1 MPTFVETLIDVYRQ
15 HRCWGSEREADVFL
29 FLISFH
35 FQGRIR
41 EAGTGELNFDILK
54 NGTER

>member
-29 FLISFH
+29 KPFFLKIH
-35 FQGRIR
+35 FIFK
-41 EAGTGELNFDILK
+41 GESVELEQRSLILIF
-54 NGTER
+54 